1 MSTPPPLISQRATPS
16 FPATTKLEE
25 LVLWDYT
32 FTLMADPETTFEV
45 IGNEGVAT
53 TTATPPIVHIDDAT
67 RTIAFERLDVRD
79 VQCARASA
87 EGVTF
92 AAPVAPAI
100 EIVESLTIGSAP
112 APIATHLASIAAALV
127 GQMPVTM
134 EIRCFYVSMLNGGP
148 VAVPVVLVPRQD
160 VTVDDAALFEQIESS
175 VHQWLDAAQPPA
187 TEARLSFGITIW
199 STIAAIEV
207 PLLRIADAS
216 LPMSAIVKE

>member
-1 MSTPPPLISQRATPS
+1 MKVEINGEGRQ
-16 FPATTKLEE
+16 LEGQ
-25 LVLWDYT
+25 V
-32 FTLMADPETTFEV
+32 
-45 IGNEGVAT
+45 
-53 TTATPPIVHIDDAT
+53 
-67 RTIAFERLDVRD
+67 TIAALLELL
-79 VQCARASA
+79 
-87 EGVTF
+87 GV
-92 AAPVAPAI
+92 
-100 EIVESLTIGSAP
+100 
-112 APIATHLASIAAALV
+112 
-127 GQMPVTM
+127 
-134 EIRCFYVSMLNGGP
+134 NGGP